1 MYSYKDMD
9 VYKLGIDLVVLVYKA
24 TAAFPK
30 HEVYGLASQ
39 MQRCAVSIPS
49 NIAEGSGRQSSK
61 EFIHFLYTANASLS
75 ELETQLEIALRL
87 EYLENIDAVSAL
99 IKRVR
104 PMILGLIRSIRA
116 KASEGKPNT

>member
-9 VYKLGIDLVVLVYKA
+9 VYKVSIDLVDDVYKA
-24 TAAFPK
+24 TAGFPK

-87 EYLENIDAVSAL
+87 AYLDNLDGMITM
-99 IKRVR
+99 IKRIR
-104 PMILGLIRSIRA
+104 PMLLSLIRSIRA
-116 KASEGKPNT
+116 RSAEDKRTI

>member
-9 VYKLGIDLVVLVYKA
+9 VYKVSIDLVVDVYQA
-24 TAAFPK
+24 TAGFPK

-49 NIAEGSGRQSSK
+49 NIAESSGRQSSK
-61 EFIHFLYTANASLS
+61 EFVHFLFTANGSLS

-87 EYLENIDAVSAL
+87 GYLDNTDNMTSK
-99 IKRVR
+99 IKRIR
-104 PMILGLIRSIRA
+104 PMMLSLIRSIRA
-116 KASEGKPNT
+116 KSDEGKSIL

>member
-9 VYKLGIDLVVLVYKA
+9 VYKVSIDLVVDVYKA
-24 TAAFPK
+24 TAGFPK

-87 EYLENIDAVSAL
+87 AYLDNLDGMITM
-99 IKRVR
+99 IKRIR
-104 PMILGLIRSIRA
+104 PMLLSLIRSIRA
-116 KASEGKPNT
+116 RSAEDKRTI